1 MTRADGQRVRLSPG
15 DWLGIIGLVLG
26 VLLPLLAFMNSLATD
41 IAVITNDLEHVRAD
55 VKEIKTQGM
64 ACNAKD

>member
-26 VLLPLLAFMNSLATD
+26 VLLQLLAFMNSLATD

>member
-15 DWLGIIGLVLG
+15 AWLGIIGLVLG

>member
-55 VKEIKTQGM
+55 V
-64 ACNAKD
+64 